1 LLGHFFCE
9 AGCVTL
15 IRILVVNN
23 SKLQYNE
30 YYMIIILYIIG
41 ILLTF
46 YALYIVVDKF
56 LIPTIYIIKDKIGLT
71 DDQTGALTSFVSSAP
86 ELSVSMISLY
96 LAIKSGNQ
104 QQFQEIAALG
114 PASVIGSALF
124 SVLFIVGAS
133 AWFGGK
139 QLTWHSI
146 TRDMGYYIFAV
157 VALYLCLFDG
167 KVEWYEGV
175 ILLAL
180 YMVYALL
187 VAKWPSISKW
197 LKIPTSNLVSQD
209 TIDSEEGLIHIRDE
223 QYSLSNFV
231 AKITSYIFFPL
242 KDGFKGGQVVYNV
255 FMAVFLVIVSSTF
268 MVEYATKLAQLL
280 NIPAALIGVTILAAG
295 TSVPDLLASV
305 KTAKEGYAD
314 TAITNAIGSN
324 VFDVL
329 GNLGLTYVVAAIFTG
344 GKAISVDVASLQS
357 SIVLLAASS
366 CVLLAVFFAKK
377 FNLSKAISIVLMLS
391 YLAYLVF
398 ICYTTIYK

>member
-1 LLGHFFCE
+1 MTI
-9 AGCVTL
+9 V
-15 IRILVVNN
+15 
-23 SKLQYNE
+23 
-30 YYMIIILYIIG
+30 LYILG

-46 YALYIVVDKF
+46 YALYIIVDKF

-157 VALYLCLFDG
+157 AALYYALLDG

-175 ILLAL
+175 VLLLL

-187 VAKWPSISKW
+187 VAKWPKISKW
-197 LKIPTSNLVSQD
+197 LKIPTSNLIEQD
-209 TIDSEEGLIHIRDE
+209 TLDSEEKLIHIRDQE
-223 QYSLSNFV
+223 FSLSNFIP
-231 AKITSYIFFPL
+231 KITSYLFFPL
-242 KDGFKGGQVVYNV
+242 KNGFNGAQVIYNV
-255 FMAVFLVIVSSTF
+255 LMSVFLVVLSSTF
-268 MVEYATKLAQLL
+268 MVEYATKLATLL

-305 KTAKEGYAD
+305 KTAREGYAD

-344 GKAISVDVASLQS
+344 GAAIAVDIASLKS
-357 SIVLLAASS
+357 SIVLLIASS
-366 CVLLAVFFAKK
+366 VVLLMVFFAKK
-377 FNLSKAISIVLMLS
+377 FNLSKPISIFLMLS
-391 YLAYLVF
+391 YLVYLVY
-398 ICYTTIYK
+398 ICYTTIYKI